1 MTVVSKTS
9 AMPRRAVPVLIA
21 VFLAA
26 LVVLMPLRIVL
37 GWAGGALSARYV
49 DGPVWWGRAYD
60 LRIGPVPVG
69 TVDAGLRPLPLL
81 IGRAETWLERPAGTG
96 QAPLRARIGGGA
108 GGLRLADATGSLP
121 LPEGLGQLPAST
133 IGFDQFAVDFA
144 DGRCRSASGTLTV
157 TLAPVSALMPK
168 PLPLTGKARCQDGA
182 LVVPMADSGGMAHLL
197 LKVAGTGGW
206 TADLSLAGLPVEIS
220 GPLVDE
226 GFSARPGGIGF
237 RTGGTF

>member
-1 MTVVSKTS
+1 MASG
-9 AMPRRAVPVLIA
+9 MPRRAVPVLIA

-26 LVVLMPLRIVL
+26 LVGLMPLRIVL
-37 GWAGGALSARYV
+37 GLAGGAMSARYV

-60 LRIGPVPVG
+60 LRIGPVPGG

-81 IGRAETWLERPAGTG
+81 IGRAERWLERPAGSG
-96 QAPLRARIGGGA
+96 EAPLRARIGA
-108 GGLRLADATGSLP
+108 GGGGLHLADANGSLP

-133 IGFDQFAVDFA
+133 IGFDQFEVDFA
-144 DGRCRSASGTLTV
+144 KGQCRSASGSLTV
-157 TLAPVSALMPK
+157 TLAPVSVLMPR
-168 PLPLTGKARCQDGA
+168 PLSLTGKARCQDGA
-182 LVVPMADSGGMAHLL
+182 LVVPMADGGGMAHLL
-197 LKVAGTGGW
+197 LKVAGTGSW

-220 GPLVDE
+220 GPLVDQ

>member
-1 MTVVSKTS
+1 MRAQNLASG
-9 AMPRRAVPVLIA
+9 MPRRALPVLAA
-21 VFLAA
+21 VFVAA
-26 LVVLMPLRIVL
+26 LVALMPLRIVL

-60 LRIGPVPVG
+60 LRLGPVPVG

-81 IGRAETWLERPAGTG
+81 IGRPEIWVERPRGTRE
-96 QAPLRARIGGGA
+96 APLRARIGGGRD
-108 GGLRLADATGSLP
+108 GLRLTDANGSLP

-144 DGRCRSASGTLTV
+144 KGQCRSASGSLTV
-157 TLAPVSALMPK
+157 TLAPVSALMPR
-168 PLPLTGKARCQDGA
+168 PLSLSGKARCQDGA
-182 LVVPMADSGGMAHLL
+182 LIVPMADGGGMAHLL
-197 LKVAGTGGW
+197 LKVAANGNW
-206 TADLSLAGLPVEIS
+206 TADLALAGLPVEIS
-220 GPLVDE
+220 GPLVDQ